1 MAAPTGMRHID
12 LLRFALVALSRQRFR
27 AAMILLVVALGTGSV
42 IVLTGLGEGARLYV
56 AGEFASMGTD
66 TIIVLP
72 GRQETTGGMPPVM
85 GVAPRDLTLE
95 DADAVR
101 QLPGVNAV
109 APLLMGVGTV
119 SVGVLQ
125 RDGVVVGTRG
135 DYFHIRKLVP
145 TSGRVFPDYRDA
157 ALPPM
162 AVLGPTMA
170 AELFRDRSPLGEW
183 LRIGDRRY
191 RVVGVLGETRVAG
204 MDLGDAVFI
213 PINHAQSMYDTPALF
228 RLMVQVRPGASR
240 ARIEQAVRELLTA
253 RHDGD
258 EDFTVTSPGAMLKSL
273 DAILGIMTLAVS
285 GIAGI
290 SLLVAGILI
299 MNVTLI
305 SVTQRT
311 GEIGLLKALGAP
323 AKTVKRIF
331 LAEAL
336 LLAVAGGALGVLVG
350 ELLLAI
356 GRQAWPSIPFTAPW
370 TTVLAAMAVALLSG
384 LLFALLP
391 AGRAAKLDPV
401 IALTRKAGD

>member
-1 MAAPTGMRHID
+1 MTAPATMRLAD
-12 LLRFALVALSRQRFR
+12 LLRFALAALARQRFR

-66 TIIVLP
+66 TSAILP

-85 GVAPRDLTLE
+85 GVAPRDLTID
-95 DADAVR
+95 DADALR

-109 APLLMGVGTV
+109 APLLMGVGTA
-119 SVGVLQ
+119 SVGALQ
-125 RDGVVVGTRG
+125 RDGVVVGVTR
-135 DYFHIRKLVP
+135 DYFLIRKIKP
-145 TSGRVFPDYRDA
+145 ARGQVFPEYRGA
-157 ALPPM
+157 PLPPL

-170 AELFRDRSPLGEW
+170 RELFRDRNPLGEW
-183 LRIGDRRY
+183 LRIGDRRF
-191 RVVGVLGETRVAG
+191 RVIGVLGESRVAG
-204 MDLGDAVFI
+204 MDMGEAVFI
-213 PINHAQSMYDTPALF
+213 PVNHAQAMYDTPALF
-228 RLMVQVRPGASR
+228 RLLVQVRPGVSR
-240 ARIEQAVRELLTA
+240 ERVSGEVRDMLVV
-253 RHDGD
+253 RHEGD
-258 EDFTVTSPGAMLKSL
+258 EDFTVTSPDAMLKSL
-273 DAILGIMTLAVS
+273 DDILAIMTLAVT

-323 AKTVKRIF
+323 AKIVKRIF

-336 LLAVAGGALGVLVG
+336 LMALAGGTLGVLLG
-350 ELLLAI
+350 EALLAL
-356 GRQAWPSIPFTAPW
+356 GRQLWPSIPFTAPW
-370 TTVLAAMAVALLSG
+370 TTIAAAIAVSLLSG

-401 IALTRKAGD
+401 IALTRQAGE